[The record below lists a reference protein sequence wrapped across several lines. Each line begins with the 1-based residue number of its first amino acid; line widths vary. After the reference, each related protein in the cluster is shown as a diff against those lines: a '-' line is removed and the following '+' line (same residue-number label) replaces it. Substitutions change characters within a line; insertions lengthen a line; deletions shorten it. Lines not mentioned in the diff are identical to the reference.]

1 MDWNTVLLVA
11 KTLGVVMVVLEGVVL
26 YSTGKF
32 LWLTMK
38 RK

>member
-11 KTLGVVMVVLEGVVL
+11 KIVGVIMLIAEGFVL

-32 LWLTMK
+32 LWTL
-38 RK
+38 RKL